1 MLVALRDTVKEEV
14 TKMLQQGVVRPST
27 SPWSSPVVMV
37 KKKDSTWRFCVD
49 YRKLNAVTHQDAY
62 PLPRV
67 DETLESLAGS
77 VYFTTLDLAAGYWQ
91 VEIEEGSKEK
101 TAFSTTGGHYEFNV
115 MPFGLTN
122 APATFQQLME
132 CVLAGIT
139 GEQCLIYLDDI
150 IVFSKTV
157 DEQLKR
163 LISVFLA
170 LRNAGLKLKPAKW
183 YFAQSKVHY
192 LGHVVSAA
200 GVAPDSTKITAVT
213 SYPVPT
219 NTKQLR

>member
-1 MLVALRDTVKEEV
+1 
-14 TKMLQQGVVRPST
+14 
-27 SPWSSPVVMV
+27 
-37 KKKDSTWRFCVD
+37 
-49 YRKLNAVTHQDAY
+49 
-62 PLPRV
+62 
-67 DETLESLAGS
+67 
-77 VYFTTLDLAAGYWQ
+77 
-91 VEIEEGSKEK
+91 
-101 TAFSTTGGHYEFNV
+101 

-157 DEQLKR
+157 DEHLKR
-163 LISVFLA
+163 LTSVFLA
-170 LRNAGLKLKPAKW
+170 LRNAGLKLKPAKC

-219 NTKQLR
+219 NTKQLRQFLGLTNYYRRFVLNYSKIAELLYKLLRERQSVPLECRVQNSFCNT